1 MKFMDNK
8 SEFIA
13 VRATPQDKERIEKL
27 RITPGGIILSKSD
40 VIRVAI
46 KEKAERDLEEEE

>member
-1 MKFMDNK
+1 MDNK